1 MNAPDMRRMQE
12 SSEATAVS
20 TMSTSG
26 MAMTALWTM
35 NMRRLRNDIRR
46 SQSSHCC
53 KAGFFRGSTCFFY
66 YELIKLVKGE
76 LDLTQENI
84 KSLEKS
90 LSEIERNINETRSIL
105 ARLRDIEKQ
114 VRCLNEYAKP
124 EKEKTEEEN
133 EE

>member
-1 MNAPDMRRMQE
+1 MISD
-12 SSEATAVS
+12 EARAAIAAKLNS
-20 TMSTSG
+20 FED
-26 MAMTALWTM
+26 
-35 NMRRLRNDIRR
+35 R
-46 SQSSHCC
+46 
-53 KAGFFRGSTCFFY
+53 TCFFY

-84 KSLEKS
+84 KTFEKS
-90 LSEIERNINETRSIL
+90 LSEIERNVNETRSIL

>member
-1 MNAPDMRRMQE
+1 MISD
-12 SSEATAVS
+12 EARVAIAAKLNS
-20 TMSTSG
+20 FED
-26 MAMTALWTM
+26 
-35 NMRRLRNDIRR
+35 R
-46 SQSSHCC
+46 
-53 KAGFFRGSTCFFY
+53 TCFFY

-84 KSLEKS
+84 KTFEKS
-90 LSEIERNINETRSIL
+90 LSEIERNVNETRSIL
-105 ARLRDIEKQ
+105 ATLRDIEKQ